1 MQCQKIG
8 QYLNEMMQLPGILEI
23 EEVSADVC
31 LQISVVCGVCGVCG
45 GACACAI

>member
-23 EEVSADVC
+23 EEVRVDVC
-31 LQISVVCGVCGVCG
+31 LQIGVPCAVCVCRV
-45 GACACAI
+45 